1 MMELEK
7 VLKFLNIKK
16 EDMVNQWEAREIDVE
31 YGSKRRKGLLFLT
44 KDELI
49 FVAEVGVFSK
59 KLKELYRIP
68 ILSIKSAGKLP
79 LSKTVR
85 IGYTKASKEAGF
97 LKKVFGM
104 RNVGFKIQDPKS
116 LIQKLKELNPKI
128 K

>member
-16 EDMVNQWEAREIDVE
+16 EEIINRWEAREIDVE
-31 YGSKRRKGLLFLT
+31 YRSKRRKGPLFLT

-79 LSKTVR
+79 LSKAVR
-85 IGYTKASKEAGF
+85 IAYSKASKEAGF
-97 LKKVFGM
+97 FKKMMGG
-104 RNVGFKIQDPKS
+104 RNVGFKIQEPKS
-116 LIQKLKELNPKI
+116 LIQKLKELNSKI